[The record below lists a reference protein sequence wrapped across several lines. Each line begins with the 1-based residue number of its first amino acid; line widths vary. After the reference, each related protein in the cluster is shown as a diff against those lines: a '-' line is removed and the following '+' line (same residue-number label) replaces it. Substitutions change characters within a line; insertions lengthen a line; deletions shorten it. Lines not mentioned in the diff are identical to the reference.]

1 MWNSAHCNV
10 DTRTS
15 IWMPCIESI
24 RALSPHQNKSA
35 ASDRAVWPS
44 MKGHPAKFIL
54 SLIWSAVCLRN
65 DKSWIPNYG
74 VLIAKEAK
82 SVSHATVPDRN
93 LQDSAR
99 NLNLLL
105 LWPWPLVSSLV
116 VHRVWLVESLV
127 LSKTLCFMYIGG
139 T

>member
-1 MWNSAHCNV
+1 
-10 DTRTS
+10 
-15 IWMPCIESI
+15 MPCIESI
-24 RALSPHQNKSA
+24 RALSPHQNKSV